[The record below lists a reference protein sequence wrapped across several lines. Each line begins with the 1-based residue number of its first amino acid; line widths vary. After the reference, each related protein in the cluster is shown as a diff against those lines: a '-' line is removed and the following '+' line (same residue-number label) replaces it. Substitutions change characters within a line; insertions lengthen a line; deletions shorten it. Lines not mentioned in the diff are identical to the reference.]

1 VIEIL
6 KRRMKMAE
14 GVCVEKMKERR
25 VGKNMQK
32 ESDEIENEEIKMNCC
47 NTILIQTDLYF

>member
-1 VIEIL
+1 
-6 KRRMKMAE
+6 MKMAE